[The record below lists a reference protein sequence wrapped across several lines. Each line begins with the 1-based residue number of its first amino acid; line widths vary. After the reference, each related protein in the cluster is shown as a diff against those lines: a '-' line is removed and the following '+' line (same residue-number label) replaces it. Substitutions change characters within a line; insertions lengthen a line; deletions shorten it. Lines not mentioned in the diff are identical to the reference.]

1 MSLTSE
7 TIDQILEH
15 YFSAD
20 KPWLVN
26 QGKSGYNN
34 TTRYIVIDNK
44 KFILRIYETHKDKAK
59 VKLEHEVLV
68 QLNEIE
74 DLPFKVPVP
83 IYTKEGKTYLRLH
96 DGSNKLACIYT
107 YIEGENPVFDHL
119 RLLYSFGKRTGE
131 VLHALQGL
139 HVQQPFIYRPYY
151 EIEHTHPRC
160 GIDQVVHWCINP
172 PEEFKEFKSKLSW
185 IAKQMLQFQTFVP
198 RLKTLPHQV
207 IHGDLNESNVLG
219 GQDGTIEAILDFE
232 FVTYDLRVMEVAV
245 CISEIIVKEPNESIL
260 WEKLTTYYRGF
271 SSVLTLTKPEIDALP
286 ILVQLRRLDV
296 FVHFLGRYLD
306 GIDKQD
312 VLMEQI
318 TKTVTNQNWIRNG
331 EEKLAMLWK
340 GNHL

>member
-1 MSLTSE
+1 MSVTSE

-20 KPWLVN
+20 KTCLVY

-34 TTRYIVIDNK
+34 TTRYIVNDNK
-44 KFILRIYETHKDKAK
+44 KYILRIYETHKDKEK

-68 QLNEIE
+68 RLNEIE
-74 DLPFKVPVP
+74 GLPFKVPVP
-83 IYTKEGKTYLRLH
+83 IYTNEGKTYLRLH
-96 DGSNKLACIYT
+96 NGSNKLGCIYT
-107 YIEGENPVFDHL
+107 YIEGENPVFDYS
-119 RLLYSFGKRTGE
+119 RVLYSFGKSTGD
-131 VLHALQGL
+131 VLRALQGL
-139 HVQQPFIYRPYY
+139 QVHQPFIYRPYY
-151 EIEHTHPRC
+151 EIEHTHPNC
-160 GIDQVVHWCINP
+160 GINQVVQWCTNP
-172 PEEFKEFKSKLSW
+172 PKEFTEFKSKLSW

-207 IHGDLNESNVLG
+207 IHGDLNESNVLV
-219 GQDGTIEAILDFE
+219 GQNGTIEAILDFE

-260 WEKLTTYYRGF
+260 WEKLTTFFRGF

-312 VLMEQI
+312 VLKEQI
-318 TKTVTNQNWIRNG
+318 IKTVTNKDWLCDGGN
-331 EEKLAMLWK
+331 KLTRLWSGK
-340 GNHL
+340 